1 MATFQDT
8 FSLLHR
14 TVGSIL
20 VGKPDVVRQALVCF
34 LAGGHLLVEDVPGVG
49 KTSLARAIAGSI
61 DASWSRIQFTPDL
74 LPSDVTG
81 VTIYNQNEHRFE
93 FHKGGIFSNIVVA
106 DEINRASPKTQS
118 ALLEVMEERRVTVDA
133 KPYDVPRP
141 FMVVATQNPIEM
153 EGTYRLPEAQLDRF
167 LMRLSIGYPSAA
179 DEVAILDG
187 RHESKDIDSLQPVA
201 SLQDITN
208 MVEEA
213 AAIYAAP
220 SILEYIVSLATATR
234 QQEEIALGVSPRATV
249 ALLKAS
255 RVSAAVAGRT
265 YVTPQ
270 DVRELIVP
278 VFGHRLQLSGLGV
291 QRRRTVSDV
300 LQGAIAN
307 TPVPRPATT

>member
-20 VGKPDVVRQALVCF
+20 VGKPEVVRQALVCF

-61 DASWSRIQFTPDL
+61 DATWSRIQFTPDL

-208 MVEEA
+208 MVNEA

-220 SILEYIVSLATATR
+220 SILEYIVSATATR
-234 QQEEIALGVSPRATV
+234 QQEEISLGVSPRATV

-278 VFGHRLQLSGLGV
+278 VFAHRLQLSGLGV
-291 QRRRTVSDV
+291 QRRRSVNDV
-300 LQGAIAN
+300 LQSAIAN